1 VTAAAQSGALDRTV
15 PPAPDG
21 RGAPDDGPSPQPAT
35 GRPTTRP
42 TLQRLVTDPDEFASR
57 VWGRAAL
64 LSVSEDLPADQP
76 VTDLFDADAVDELVS
91 RRGLRT
97 PFLRVAKDG
106 TTLGDRAFTAGGG
119 AGATIGDQ
127 VSDDKLV
134 RLFTDGAT
142 LVLQGLH
149 RIWPPLIEF
158 SQALAADLGHP
169 VQVNAYVTPPQSRGF
184 DDHYDVHDVFVLQ
197 VDGEKRW
204 RVHEPVHEAPLRD
217 QPWTLHREA
226 VAAAAQTDPVID
238 VVLRPGDCLY
248 LPRGYLHAATAL
260 GGVSTHLTFG
270 VHTWTRHHLADELVR
285 AALEVLA
292 DDVAT
297 RRSLPLGVTVGD
309 AADVADELKALRRKL
324 SDAIETVAP
333 DVVAARLAQRSRASG
348 RAAPIGPLAQLRSAG
363 RIGDP
368 DLPLRLRPHLAAA
381 LEHATD
387 GSGPTGPTVLRSR
400 AGDVDLAES
409 DVPAVQRLLAAA
421 RPTEAAAATGPPD
434 TVADVL
440 MDVDPDLVRRLVL
453 AGVLVPE

>member
-1 VTAAAQSGALDRTV
+1 V
-15 PPAPDG
+15 APGG
-21 RGAPDDGPSPQPAT
+21 RGVPGTFPAL
-35 GRPTTRP
+35 R
-42 TLQRLVTDPDEFASR
+42 RLVCLDPQTFAR
-57 VWGRAAL
+57 DTWGCAAL
-64 LSVSEDLPADQP
+64 LSPRENLPREHP
-76 VTDLFDADAVDELVS
+76 VRDLFDPDAVDELVS

-106 TTLGDRAFTAGGG
+106 TMLGDAAFTAGGG
-119 AGATIGDQ
+119 VGAGIADQ
-127 VSDDKLV
+127 VSDDKLL
-134 RLFTDGAT
+134 RLFASGAT
-142 LVLQGLH
+142 IVLQGLH

-204 RVHEPVHEAPLRD
+204 RVHEPVHTAPLRD
-217 QPWTLHREA
+217 QPWTDHRVA
-226 VAAAAQTDPVID
+226 VEAAAGTEPAID

-248 LPRGYLHAATAL
+248 LPRGHLHAATAL
-260 GGVSTHLTFG
+260 GETSTHLTFG

-285 AALEVLA
+285 AALSALA
-292 DDVAT
+292 EDVEI
-297 RRSLPLGVTVGD
+297 RRSLPLGFAVGD
-309 AADVADELKALRRKL
+309 ATDVADELDALRRKL

-348 RAAPIGPLAQLRSAG
+348 RAAPVGPLAQLRTAG

-381 LEHATD
+381 VEHATN
-387 GSGPTGPTVLRSR
+387 GSGATGHPVLRSR
-400 AGDVDLAES
+400 AGDVDLTES
-409 DVPAVQRLLAAA
+409 DVPSVERLLAAA
-421 RPTEAAAATGPPD
+421 RPTEVGEAPD

-440 MDVDPDLVRRLVL
+440 TDLDPDLVRRLVL